1 MRYLAVCDQEFPNL
15 EDTRHKLAV
24 ALIFNYKRSTHAK
37 EKESGQTKNK
47 NRKEIRV
54 KENSRA
60 RFRAASE
67 DKIVE
72 INQETNF
79 FILFLFSYFLFN
91 HRDVFNG

>member
-1 MRYLAVCDQEFPNL
+1 MRSGVSKSRRYGP
-15 EDTRHKLAV
+15 KLAV

-67 DKIVE
+67 DKIAE
-72 INQETNF
+72 INRETNF
-79 FILFLFSYFLFN
+79 FNSFLVFLFSL
-91 HRDVFNG
+91 